1 MLRRSGEG
9 TILVCEK
16 WTEDTLTISTKKKK
30 EKEKEKG
37 AVVIEQNKT
46 GRALSLYFFTTADAF
61 SLSFSPL
68 TLSL

>member
-30 EKEKEKG
+30 EKEKDEEEVE
-37 AVVIEQNKT
+37 AQSLNK
-46 GRALSLYFFTTADAF
+46 Y
-61 SLSFSPL
+61 L
-68 TLSL
+68 TLYYI